1 MSKVTFRKAV
11 KRYGSFTALQPLDLD
26 IREGEFLTLLGPS
39 GCGKTPTLRLVAGFI
54 QPTEG
59 RVFIGDEDVTGIPPQ
74 KRGIGMVFQD
84 YALFP
89 HMTIAENI
97 GFALK
102 ERGDKAGAIA
112 TRVWDLLQLVKLP
125 DVEKRYPNELSGG
138 QQQRI
143 AVARAVAHT
152 PRVLLMD
159 EPLGALDLKLRE
171 SMQFELRNI
180 QKSLGITTIYVTHDQ
195 TEAMNMSDRIAV
207 MNEGVLEQIG
217 SAEEVYDKPR
227 TKFVA
232 DFIGQINLIPVARPE
247 NRGGHALTAY
257 GGKEIRV
264 VMPPDRTLPA
274 EDAVLGV
281 RPEQLSI
288 VPKETAPNGVNRL
301 DGRILATRFA
311 GNVIKAEVEIGPDQ
325 RIVVD
330 CHPSDSGGL
339 VAGAD
344 VGVVWQPETGFLL
357 EE

>member
-11 KRYGSFTALQPLDLD
+11 KRYGNFTALQPLDLD

-39 GCGKTPTLRLVAGFI
+39 GCGKTTTLRLVAGFI

-59 RVFIGDEDVTGIPPQ
+59 QVFIGDEDVTGIPPQ
-74 KRGIGMVFQD
+74 NRGIGMVFQD

-97 GFALK
+97 GFALQ
-102 ERGDKAGAIA
+102 ERGDKRGDIE

-125 DVEKRYPNELSGG
+125 GVEKRYPSELSGG
-138 QQQRI
+138 QQQRV

-195 TEAMNMSDRIAV
+195 IEAMNMSDRIAV
-207 MNEGVLEQIG
+207 MNEGVMEQIG
-217 SAEEVYDKPR
+217 SAEEIYDKPK

-232 DFIGQINLIPVARPE
+232 DFIGQINLIPVEKPEAQDGLART
-247 NRGGHALTAY
+247 GYMGS
-257 GGKEIRV
+257 EIRV
-264 VMPPDRTLPA
+264 VMPPDRKLPSG
-274 EDAVLGV
+274 EVVLGV

-288 VPKETAPNGVNRL
+288 VPKETAANGVNRL
-301 DGRILATRFA
+301 DGRILSTRFA
-311 GNVIKAEVEIGPDQ
+311 GNVIKVEVEIGPDQ
-325 RIVVD
+325 RVFVD
-330 CHPSDSGGL
+330 SHPGNTPDL
-339 VAGAD
+339 VAGAE
-344 VGVVWQPETGFLL
+344 VGLVWQPESGFLL
-357 EE
+357 ED

>member
-11 KRYGSFTALQPLDLD
+11 KRYGAFTALQPLDLD

-39 GCGKTPTLRLVAGFI
+39 GCGKTTTLRLVAGFI

-59 RVFIGDEDVTGIPPQ
+59 HVYIGDEDVTGKPPQ
-74 KRGIGMVFQD
+74 HRGIGMVFQD

-102 ERGDKAGAIA
+102 ERGASAGEIR

-125 DVEKRYPNELSGG
+125 DVEKRYPSELSGG
-138 QQQRI
+138 QQQRV
-143 AVARAVAHT
+143 AVARAVAHA

-171 SMQFELRNI
+171 AMQSELRNI
-180 QKSLGITTIYVTHDQ
+180 QKRLGITTIYVTHDQ

-207 MNEGVLEQIG
+207 MNHGVMEQIG
-217 SAEEVYDKPR
+217 SAEDVYNRPR
-227 TKFVA
+227 TRFVA
-232 DFIGQINLIPVARPE
+232 DFIGQINLLPVETPVDDNGLAVTRFGETP
-247 NRGGHALTAY
+247 
-257 GGKEIRV
+257 IRV
-264 VMPPDRTLPA
+264 AQVGDRTLPTA
-274 EDAVLGV
+274 GTLLGI

-288 VPKETAPNGVNRL
+288 AAAGGLPNGVNRL
-301 DGRILATRFA
+301 AGTIVGARFA
-311 GNVIKAEVEIGPDQ
+311 GNVIKVEVGVAQGRTLLVDSHPD
-325 RIVVD
+325 
-330 CHPSDSGGL
+330 
-339 VAGAD
+339 VAGLEPGNRID
-344 VGVVWQPETGFLL
+344 VVWKPENGILL